1 MKSKIKTAVYGA
13 VIVIVVFAGGFFSGR
28 QSAPEQITTVTQ
40 IEVVEVEKIV
50 ERIVER
56 VVEKKAEET
65 QKKQQ
70 IHIVETIH
78 PDGTIVKETFI
89 VNEDTIIVY
98 QEKETD
104 KDSSKETDKE
114 TSTSKTET
122 KIVTHTVKPEWRVG
136 GVALVKTQA
145 KGADL
150 SDYMVYG
157 VNVEKRM
164 FWNIYGGVMATTE
177 KDVGLSLSITF

>member
-1 MKSKIKTAVYGA
+1 MYCQNTQRSLIITGIQLKTKISFYNT
-13 VIVIVVFAGGFFSGR
+13 
-28 QSAPEQITTVTQ
+28 
-40 IEVVEVEKIV
+40 
-50 ERIVER
+50 
-56 VVEKKAEET
+56 
-65 QKKQQ
+65 
-70 IHIVETIH
+70 
-78 PDGTIVKETFI
+78 ETFG
-89 VNEDTIIVY
+89 VNIYSFHRYCV
-98 QEKETD
+98 K
-104 KDSSKETDKE
+104 KLLKKHSKETDKE

-145 KGADL
+145 KGPDL